1 MDIGAKST
9 PRRAKHEPFSAL
21 TNRGRLRIVSV
32 RWGLLSLKLSLIL
45 GFSALI
51 GGCADES
58 TLTAEFSATRQPQ
71 LVVIVSMDS
80 SGATSEDFD
89 LRSSDKTRLYVGG
102 NPNALLACAKYLQWI
117 APTFESGGLSGPSS
131 CLGTTDAS
139 VALAAHFKSILGA
152 GLAPPA
158 QAYSAT
164 AFTLKSNASG
174 VVFLVSFYDLDKS
187 VGNRCFQLTASEIR
201 GGKFYAL
208 DSGAQSSSLAF
219 TVTDT
224 PYPATGDDP
233 VRDRTKCFK
242 F

>member
-45 GFSALI
+45 GFSVLI

-71 LVVIVSMDS
+71 LVVIVSMGT
-80 SGATSEDFD
+80 SGTTSEDISLD
-89 LRSSDKTRLYVGG
+89 NDPNKKIGG

-117 APTFESGGLSGPSS
+117 SPTIDSGGLSGAAS
-131 CLGTTDAS
+131 CRGTTDAN
-139 VALAAHFKSILGA
+139 VALAAYFASILSA
-152 GLAPPA
+152 GIAPPA

-224 PYPATGDDP
+224 PYPGTGDDP